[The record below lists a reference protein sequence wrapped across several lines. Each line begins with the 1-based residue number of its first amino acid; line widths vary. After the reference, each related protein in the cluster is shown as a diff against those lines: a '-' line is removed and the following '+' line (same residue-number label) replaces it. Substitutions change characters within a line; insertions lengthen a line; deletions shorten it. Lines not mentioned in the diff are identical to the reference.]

1 MSYEQ
6 QTYRGGVAPVG
17 EDPNKTLGIVG
28 LVLAFV
34 APIIGV
40 IVSYIAKKKSA
51 EGGYP
56 ENTPAKWGFI
66 LGLIF
71 TILGV
76 VFAII
81 YFIAIAAIIG
91 SSGM

>member
-6 QTYRGGVAPVG
+6 QQPGMG
-17 EDPNKTLGIVG
+17 EDPNKTMGIIG

-34 APIIGV
+34 APLIGL
-40 IVSYIAKKKSA
+40 IVSYLAKKKSA

-56 ENTPAKWGFI
+56 ENVPAKWGFI

-71 TILGV
+71 TILG
-76 VFAII
+76 AIGIVI
-81 YFIAIAAIIG
+81 YIIAIAAVVS

>member
-1 MSYEQ
+1 MSYQ
-6 QTYRGGVAPVG
+6 QQPGMG

-34 APIIGV
+34 APLIGI

-66 LGLIF
+66 LGIIF
-71 TILGV
+71 TIAWV
-76 VFAII
+76 VFWII
-81 YFIAIAAIIG
+81 YIVAIAAIVG